1 MSNNNFSQ
9 KLITN
14 NPYLNKSHNINYYIK
29 NQNNNFLSFGE
40 GGVQNTV
47 VTMVSNKNKFTNSQ
61 NPSDTNKKLNP
72 NTNKIDTHQ
81 SIPSNKYIKP
91 AQNKLNQSQINK
103 NIIINPLNK
112 NMNNKININP
122 TQVDQN
128 KANKVYASI
137 NISNA
142 NPFNKEQINNNNIN
156 YINNKKLLIS
166 QNIDN
171 NLDMP
176 DNKQIISQ
184 SQIQKKY
191 QTNKYNKNNNNIINK
206 QEPQKQLKES
216 QNQNAQ
222 GYSFSRYKKPAL
234 TGLNNLGDTSYLNA
248 VLQFLCNIRNV
259 ASFFINPKNGDL
271 FTKNITK
278 YPLSY
283 VVHRLCTHLYPYPEK
298 GGRKTYTPD
307 SIMEVL
313 GTFNIVYGDYKKK
326 NPIDFIHCFFSI
338 LHKELNA
345 KKNKNYSQ
353 YNIKN
358 YQSDKNKVIHYGSID
373 FMNNNNSIISNCFT
387 WFNIKR
393 LQCTKCSNKTY
404 YFQYFQTFDLNIAL
418 VAKYKKTQNL
428 NLLDCVE
435 FNRLNFLKNH
445 IFCEKC
451 KSYNKV
457 TVCNKIYSSP
467 NYFIFLLDMNENSNI
482 NFILEQKINLEKFV
496 ESKNKIPT
504 SYELNGIVFFD
515 KKKNKYNALCVSPI
529 DKNWY
534 LYDDENVQM
543 INISNF
549 LNLVNNNKNTTFLLC
564 ILLYKGIPKN

>member
-1 MSNNNFSQ
+1 MSNNNFPQ

-47 VTMVSNKNKFTNSQ
+47 VTMVSKKNKFPNGQ

-91 AQNKLNQSQINK
+91 AQNKLNQSQMNK
-103 NIIINPLNK
+103 NNIINSLNK
-112 NMNNKININP
+112 DMNNNININP

-142 NPFNKEQINNNNIN
+142 NPFNKQQINNNNIN

-206 QEPQKQLKES
+206 PEPQKQLKES

-326 NPIDFIHCFFSI
+326 NPIEFILCFFSI
-338 LHKELNA
+338 LHKELNV

-393 LQCTKCSNKTY
+393 IQCTKCSNKTY
-404 YFQYFQTFDLNIAL
+404 YFQYFPTFDLNIAL

-482 NFILEQKINLEKFV
+482 NFILEQKINLEKYV

-549 LNLVNNNKNTTFLLC
+549 LNLVNNNKNTTYLLC
-564 ILLYKGIPKN
+564 ILLYNGIPKN

>member
-1 MSNNNFSQ
+1 MSKNNFPQ

-14 NPYLNKSHNINYYIK
+14 NPYLNQSQKITYYAK
-29 NQNNNFLSFGE
+29 NQNNNFFSFGE
-40 GGVQNTV
+40 GGVQNTI
-47 VTMVSNKNKFTNSQ
+47 VTMVGNKNKFPNAQ
-61 NPSDTNKKLNP
+61 NPSDA
-72 NTNKIDTHQ
+72 NKINIYQ
-81 SIPSNKYIKP
+81 SMQQNKYIKP
-91 AQNKLNQSQINK
+91 APNKINQSQINK
-103 NIIINPLNK
+103 NNIINPLN
-112 NMNNKININP
+112 NNNNKNNNKTNINQ
-122 TQVDQN
+122 TQIQN
-128 KANKVYASI
+128 NSANKVYASV
-137 NISNA
+137 NISKA
-142 NPFNKEQINNNNIN
+142 NPFNKQPINNNNKNDIN
-156 YINNKKLLIS
+156 HKKLIS

-248 VLQFLCNIRNV
+248 VLQFICSIRNV
-259 ASFFINPKNGDL
+259 ASYFVNPKNGDC
-271 FTKNITK
+271 FTKNIIK

-298 GGRKTYTPD
+298 IRREIYTPD

-313 GTFNIVYGDYKKK
+313 GTLNIVYGDYKKK
-326 NPIDFIHCFFSI
+326 NPIDFILCFFSI
-338 LHKELNA
+338 LHKELNV
-345 KKNKNYSQ
+345 KKNKNYSK

-358 YQSDKNKVIHYGSID
+358 YQSDKNKVIQYGSID
-373 FMNNNNSIISNCFT
+373 FINNNNSIISNLFT
-387 WFNIKR
+387 WFSIKR
-393 LQCTKCSNKTY
+393 IQCTKCSNKIY
-404 YFQYFQTFDLNIAL
+404 YFQHFQTFDLNIAL
-418 VAKYKKTQNL
+418 VAKYKKAQNF
-428 NLLDCVE
+428 NLLDCIE
-435 FNRLNFLKNH
+435 FNQLNFLKNNA
-445 IFCEKC
+445 FCEKC

-457 TVCNKIYSSP
+457 TVCNKIYAPP
-467 NYFIFLLDMNENSNI
+467 NYFIFLLDMNENNNI
-482 NFILEQKINLEKFV
+482 NFILEKRINLEKFV

-504 SYELNGIVFFD
+504 SYELNGILFLD
-515 KKKNKYNALCVSPI
+515 RKKNKYNALCVSPI

-549 LNLVNNNKNTTFLLC
+549 LNLVNNNKNTTYLLC
-564 ILLYKGIPKN
+564 ILLYNGIPKN

>member
-1 MSNNNFSQ
+1 MSKNNFPQ

-14 NPYLNKSHNINYYIK
+14 NPYLNQSQKITYYAK
-29 NQNNNFLSFGE
+29 NQNNNFFSFGE
-40 GGVQNTV
+40 GGVQNTI
-47 VTMVSNKNKFTNSQ
+47 VTMVGNKNKFPNAQ
-61 NPSDTNKKLNP
+61 NPSDA
-72 NTNKIDTHQ
+72 NKINIYQ
-81 SIPSNKYIKP
+81 SMQQNKYIKP
-91 AQNKLNQSQINK
+91 APNKINQSQINK
-103 NIIINPLNK
+103 NNIINPLN
-112 NMNNKININP
+112 NNNNKNNNKTNINQ
-122 TQVDQN
+122 TQIQN
-128 KANKVYASI
+128 NSANKVYASV
-137 NISNA
+137 NISKA
-142 NPFNKEQINNNNIN
+142 NPFNKQPINNNNKNDIN
-156 YINNKKLLIS
+156 HKKLIS

-248 VLQFLCNIRNV
+248 VLQFICSIRNV
-259 ASFFINPKNGDL
+259 ASYFVNPKNGDC
-271 FTKNITK
+271 FTKNIIK

-298 GGRKTYTPD
+298 IKREIYTPD

-313 GTFNIVYGDYKKK
+313 GTLNIVYGDYKKK
-326 NPIDFIHCFFSI
+326 NPIDFILCFFSI
-338 LHKELNA
+338 LHKELNV
-345 KKNKNYSQ
+345 KKNKNYSK

-358 YQSDKNKVIHYGSID
+358 YQSDKNKVIQYGSID
-373 FMNNNNSIISNCFT
+373 FINNNNSIISNLFT
-387 WFNIKR
+387 WFSIKR
-393 LQCTKCSNKTY
+393 IQCTKCSNKIY
-404 YFQYFQTFDLNIAL
+404 YFQHFQTFDLNIAL
-418 VAKYKKTQNL
+418 VAKYKKAQNF
-428 NLLDCVE
+428 NLLDCIE
-435 FNRLNFLKNH
+435 FNQLNFLKNNA
-445 IFCEKC
+445 FCEKC

-457 TVCNKIYSSP
+457 TVCNKIYAPP
-467 NYFIFLLDMNENSNI
+467 NYFIFLLDMNENNNI
-482 NFILEQKINLEKFV
+482 NFILEKRINLEKFV

-504 SYELNGIVFFD
+504 SYELNGILFLD
-515 KKKNKYNALCVSPI
+515 RKKNKYNALCVSPI

-549 LNLVNNNKNTTFLLC
+549 LNLVNNNKNTTYLLC
-564 ILLYKGIPKN
+564 ILLYNGIPKN